1 MLSLLPMRST
11 NFMTSKEFFDLV
23 WNDVFCEKKLPFLCN
38 NENFKV
44 DLQENDNY
52 YIINADLPGVGKKD
66 IEINYIDNFLVISAH
81 RKKNIDHNFSTL
93 VQEKPYGEFRRMF
106 YVSDIN
112 LKKISTSFYN
122 GELKLTIPKLK

>member
-23 WNDVFCEKKLPFLCN
+23 WNDVFCEKKLPVLLN
-38 NENFKV
+38 NQNFKV
-44 DLQENDNY
+44 DLKENKDY
-52 YIINADLPGVGKKD
+52 YIINADLPGITKED

-81 RKKNIDHNFSTL
+81 RKNTMDHNFSTL
-93 VQEKPYGEFRRMF
+93 VQEKLYGEFRRMF

-112 LKKISTSFYN
+112 FEKISTSFYN
-122 GELKLTIPKLK
+122 GELKLVIPKLK